1 MRPFEV
7 ALVVANFLTLVVLAV
22 PRFRAIWWTEFM
34 ILITV
39 AVTVVQILVEG
50 ARWQLVPTYV
60 LPGVFVLVWALPH
73 VTPADAILKQILN
86 RPGVAGGIVIICLL
100 DLALSAALPTA
111 LPVFHFP
118 APSGP
123 YQIGTVIYHWVDR
136 SRHELFSSDPRAYCQ
151 RRDRICQNRRREVVV
166 PLHHE
171 DATATAVG
179 RRAAR
184 SFIR

>member
-1 MRPFEV
+1 
-7 ALVVANFLTLVVLAV
+7 
-22 PRFRAIWWTEFM
+22 M

-118 APSGP
+118 APSRPTRLERSSITGWIRVAMSCSAVIRGP
-123 YQIGTVIYHWVDR
+123 MSTPG
-136 SRHELFSSDPRAYCQ
+136 
-151 RRDRICQNRRREVVV
+151 
-166 PLHHE
+166 
-171 DATATAVG
+171 
-179 RRAAR
+179 
-184 SFIR
+184 